1 MTSTPNIPSL
11 ASLDYIPYIDQNG
24 QLTDQFEG
32 KVGVYAIFDQG
43 QTLQYIGYSRDVY
56 LSLKQHLVRQPQH
69 CYWLKV
75 QTIERPSRTVLEEIR
90 DAWIAENGSLPSGN
104 STDEALWN
112 QPIDAK
118 PAMTADE
125 QASYAAGDGLIQIK
139 LLKQAARRVEEQLL
153 AALEA
158 RGVQMQI
165 RFNPKLKE
173 SGLLDL
179 K

>member
-11 ASLDYIPYIDQNG
+11 ASLDYILYIDQNG

-32 KVGVYAIFDQG
+32 KVGVYAIFDQE
-43 QTLQYIGYSRDVY
+43 QTLRYIGYSRDVY

-75 QTIERPSRTVLEEIR
+75 WTIERPSRSVLEEIR
-90 DAWIAENGSLPSGN
+90 NAWIAENGSLPSGN
-104 STDEALWN
+104 STDEAAWN
-112 QPIDAK
+112 QPVNAK
-118 PAMTADE
+118 PAMTDEE
-125 QASYAAGDGLIQIK
+125 QAKYAAGDELAQIK